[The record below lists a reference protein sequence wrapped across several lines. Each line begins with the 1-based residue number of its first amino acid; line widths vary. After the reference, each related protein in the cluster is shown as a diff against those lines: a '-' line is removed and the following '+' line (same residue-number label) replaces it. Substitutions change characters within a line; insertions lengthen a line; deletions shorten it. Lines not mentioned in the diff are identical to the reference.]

1 MEINRT
7 SIDVDA
13 AALQGLETRLVYAS
27 FVQYCNLTAAS
38 CCSQVIIKISI
49 PAGIP

>member
-13 AALQGLETRLVYAS
+13 AALQRTELRSMYAS
-27 FVQYCNLTAAS
+27 FVQYDN
-38 CCSQVIIKISI
+38 
-49 PAGIP
+49 

>member
-13 AALQGLETRLVYAS
+13 AALHRIETRLVYAS
-27 FVQYCNLTAAS
+27 FRVVQYADS
-38 CCSQVIIKISI
+38 R
-49 PAGIP
+49 

>member
-13 AALQGLETRLVYAS
+13 AALQRMETRLVYTN
-27 FVQYCNLTAAS
+27 FVQYKVGVLTA
-38 CCSQVIIKISI
+38 SI
-49 PAGIP
+49 RY

>member
-13 AALQGLETRLVYAS
+13 AALQRMETRFIYAR
-27 FVQYCNLTAAS
+27 FVQYVC
-38 CCSQVIIKISI
+38 
-49 PAGIP
+49 PAP

>member
-13 AALQGLETRLVYAS
+13 AALQRMETRLIKLDLS
-27 FVQYCNLTAAS
+27 FNFMLHCNLH
-38 CCSQVIIKISI
+38 C
-49 PAGIP
+49 G

>member
-13 AALQGLETRLVYAS
+13 AALRGLETRLINAS
-27 FVQYCNLTAAS
+27 FVQYPSRVTFNQYPLTTPR
-38 CCSQVIIKISI
+38 C
-49 PAGIP
+49 

>member
-13 AALQGLETRLVYAS
+13 AALQRMETRLIYAS
-27 FVQYCNLTAAS
+27 FVQYHCEY
-38 CCSQVIIKISI
+38 
-49 PAGIP
+49 GF